1 MKNNVY
7 NNSIFVKVFLDGGFL
22 YCFKS
27 NNTFFSKKKINLTTQ
42 KKSVIND
49 SSKVIHLKKK
59 SVSEPVVINKFY
71 FRY

>member
-7 NNSIFVKVFLDGGFL
+7 NNSISVKVFLDGGFL

-27 NNTFFSKKKINLTTQ
+27 NNIFFSRKKINLTTQ
-42 KKSVIND
+42 KKSIIND
-49 SSKVIHLKKK
+49 SSKVINLRKKY
-59 SVSEPVVINKFY
+59 VSEPVVINKFY

>member
-27 NNTFFSKKKINLTTQ
+27 NSAFFSEKKINLATQ